1 MKNKI
6 DKKWI
11 FTITIL
17 AFLISLAFSLA
28 TEMIIPNVS
37 IILSAIL
44 LIIVILLGIV
54 FDMVGVS
61 VTVANQK
68 KFNSM
73 ASQKIKGASL
83 GVKFIKNAN
92 KVSSFCNDVIGD
104 ICGIISGSLGITISL
119 SLSRKLNIN
128 TTLTTLTLTALIASI
143 TIGGKAVGKTISIN
157 NSDKILLRFCKIV
170 KPFSTKN

>member
-17 AFLISLAFSLA
+17 AFLISLVFSLA

-92 KVSSFCNDVIGD
+92 KLSSFCNDVIGD
-104 ICGIISGSLGITISL
+104 ICGIISGSLGITMSL

>member
-143 TIGGKAVGKTISIN
+143 TIGGKAIGKTISIN

>member
-17 AFLISLAFSLA
+17 AFLISLVFSLA

>member
-11 FTITIL
+11 FTITIS
-17 AFLISLAFSLA
+17 AFLISLVFSLA

-37 IILSAIL
+37 IILSTIL

-61 VTVANQK
+61 VTVANLK

-73 ASQKIKGASL
+73 ASQKIKGATL

-119 SLSRKLNIN
+119 ALARKLSIN
-128 TTLTTLTLTALIASI
+128 QTLTTLTLTALIASI
-143 TIGGKAVGKTISIN
+143 TIGGKAIGKTISIN
-157 NSDKILLRFCKIV
+157 NSDKILLGFCKIV
-170 KPFSTKN
+170 KPFSTKK